1 MRRIVTAFAVAAG
14 LATAASFRIAPG
26 PESRVELE
34 VAKTGLL
41 SGKRHIF
48 TFSRYS
54 GRIDGNAV
62 EFNIEATSIECHD
75 DWPPAAGAKAKIV
88 ATALNEALFA
98 SKHPTIEFRSTSV
111 RSVGP
116 DEFDVIGDLTIR
128 GVTKAST
135 IRVKRAGNSYEGGAT
150 VKHSDYGIKQQTA
163 ALGAIGTKNE
173 MVVRFK
179 LLAQPAD

>member
-1 MRRIVTAFAVAAG
+1 MRQIVIALALTAG
-14 LATAASFRIAPG
+14 LTTAESFRIAPG
-26 PESRVELE
+26 PQSRVELE
-34 VAKTGLL
+34 VSKTGLF

-62 EFNIEATSIECHD
+62 EFKIEAKSIECHD
-75 DWPPAAGAKAKIV
+75 DWSPASGAKAKIV
-88 ATALNEALFA
+88 AAALDEALFA

-116 DEFDVIGDLTIR
+116 DELDVMGDLTIR
-128 GVTKAST
+128 GVTKPST
-135 IRVKRAGNSYEGGAT
+135 IRVKRAGSLYEGSAI
-150 VKHSDYGIKQQTA
+150 VRHSDYSIKQQTA

-179 LLAQPAD
+179 LLAQPGD